1 MKNCICSFIVLN
13 VLLLFTSLKILI
25 ILQKAVLIIF
35 SREDIMDLIL
45 YYISNDELQ
54 LKYSLDIHQL
64 RICLSEYTN
73 KKQNALLVGLTFFVI
88 IGYQILCRIQS
99 ILMVRLSL
107 RTRGRAIPGK
117 ANPGASRQR
126 QADHFSDNHLNPAFT
141 GNAEYGHSTSSLIA
155 HFWESILRVEILC

>member
-1 MKNCICSFIVLN
+1 M
-13 VLLLFTSLKILI
+13 
-25 ILQKAVLIIF
+25 
-35 SREDIMDLIL
+35 
-45 YYISNDELQ
+45 
-54 LKYSLDIHQL
+54 
-64 RICLSEYTN
+64 
-73 KKQNALLVGLTFFVI
+73 VGLTFFVI

-155 HFWESILRVEILC
+155 HFWESILRVEILCYSMDCFNPTNSLGKNTPAVISCVLKQGTGNGNGDEFKHKIFLG